1 MKHRTYTLTEHDVET
16 ITEALTVL
24 PHIDLDDSVSDI
36 DYLCVSTG
44 SKLVTHQPLDSQDFS
59 VIYTALTSVREIC
72 QGEFPYVDA
81 EVKAQCKEIFFDAGR
96 LLAALS
102 SPR

>member
-16 ITEALTVL
+16 ITVALTVL
-24 PHIDLDDSVSDI
+24 PHIDGSDSDI

-44 SKLVTHQPLDSQDFS
+44 SKLVTHQPLDSQDIS

-81 EVKAQCKEIFFDAGR
+81 EVKARCKEIFFDAGR
-96 LLAALS
+96 LLAVLS
-102 SPR
+102 NPR